1 MQILLYICVQILTIQ
16 INYNKQQCDHM
27 ENKSVILPKWLDN
40 LIFGILSAQYSK
52 KKKDLVVLEWEKDEV
67 LCYLGTYFPRS
78 FAESYHIFSS
88 YFVKHKCLYQDK
100 TSISV
105 FDFGCG
111 TGGELIGF
119 IVAISEIS
127 PNIKVIELRALD
139 GNVHELRYLEI
150 ILKEVASITG
160 IQIESRLM
168 PIEIEDFY
176 DMKVVTDVITQKYDF
191 VISFKAI
198 CEFVT
203 KKQFEERNPYE
214 HIINT
219 FLPKLSDEGIV
230 CIADITTYN
239 EVSNEWLTKM
249 LDKATD
255 ACDVE
260 ILERNQGY
268 NEEFIVS
275 HSLKRCDRSKIAWRL
290 YKPNNYAL

>member
-1 MQILLYICVQILTIQ
+1 
-16 INYNKQQCDHM
+16 M
-27 ENKSVILPKWLDN
+27 ENKAVMLPKWLDD
-40 LIFGILSAQYSK
+40 LIFGILSAKYSK
-52 KKKDLVVLEWEKDEV
+52 KNKDLVVLEWEKDEV

-78 FAESYHIFSS
+78 FAESYHIFSN
-88 YFVKHKCLYQDK
+88 YFFKYKCQYQDK
-100 TSISV
+100 ASISL

-119 IVAISEIS
+119 IVAISEIL

-168 PIEIEDFY
+168 PIVIEDFY

-214 HIINT
+214 HVINT

-239 EVSNEWLTKM
+239 DVSNEWLAKM
-249 LDKATD
+249 LDKASD
-255 ACDVE
+255 ACDVA

-275 HSLKRCDRSKIAWRL
+275 HSLKKYDRSKIAWRL
-290 YKPNNYAL
+290 YKLNNYAS